1 MNKGVSYI
9 FLCPLSCVN
18 GELGTLLCVCGG
30 RGFLYLAMDFHL
42 FNLFLKMSKFLN
54 YLFEMSKFKE
64 ITLEKNTKK
73 GENSQGPIHP
83 LENMYPITGN
93 ISLSYNL
100 VQKEAIKNV
109 VNVSLC

>member
-1 MNKGVSYI
+1 
-9 FLCPLSCVN
+9 
-18 GELGTLLCVCGG
+18 
-30 RGFLYLAMDFHL
+30 
-42 FNLFLKMSKFLN
+42 MSKFLN
-54 YLFEMSKFKE
+54 YFLKCPNLRK
-64 ITLEKNTKK
+64 LQVEKNTKK
-73 GENSQGPIHP
+73 GENSKGPIHP